1 MIATT
6 GDISRF
12 WHPFAN
18 MAGTM
23 ASGRVVFVSGQGA
36 ELVDSEGKRYFDASG
51 GLWYNAVGHGRQQI
65 VRAIA
70 EQAEKL
76 AAIFSAWAAI
86 ALAIRSRP
94 WPTALYQRPPLASK

>member
-1 MIATT
+1 MIATA

-36 ELVDSEGKRYFDASG
+36 ELFDS
-51 GLWYNAVGHGRQQI
+51 
-65 VRAIA
+65 
-70 EQAEKL
+70 
-76 AAIFSAWAAI
+76 
-86 ALAIRSRP
+86 
-94 WPTALYQRPPLASK
+94 